1 LPAKE
6 GNISQDVAIIV
17 DKNVESATGR
27 RKELLMAGIAVMGKC
42 KANFVSLIKGREWI
56 SPTGMK
62 PERPF

>member
-42 KANFVSLIKGREWI
+42 KANFVSLIKGSEWI
-56 SPTGMK
+56 FSYSCEPGKTD
-62 PERPF
+62 